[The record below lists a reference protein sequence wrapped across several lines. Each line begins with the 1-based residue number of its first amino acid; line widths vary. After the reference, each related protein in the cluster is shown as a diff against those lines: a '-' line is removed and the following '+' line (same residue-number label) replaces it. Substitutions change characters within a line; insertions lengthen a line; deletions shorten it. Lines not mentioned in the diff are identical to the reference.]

1 MMDIRNGELRSAN
14 RMTTYSNIKQNT
26 VLTDDDLRMKAPS
39 IFAIEP
45 WERMSARYTFIPTI
59 EIVNRMRS
67 EGFQPVSAVQSRTRI
82 EGKSDFTKHMI
93 RFRDMRNG
101 DAPAILSLGTIYP
114 ELILTNSHDGASAY
128 KIDAGLFRL
137 ICLNGMMVSQGNV
150 EQVNV
155 RHSGGSDGI
164 IEASYQVVEQFPKVI
179 DSVERFSRL
188 RLNAPQ
194 ANAFAEAAL
203 SLRYDENESPITPAQ
218 LIAPKRRE
226 DMEPTMWNTLNVTQ
240 EHLIRGG
247 DRGRNVETHRRVKT
261 RAVTSIGE
269 NARLNKA
276 LWMLA
281 DKMAELVTA

>member
-1 MMDIRNGELRSAN
+1 M
-14 RMTTYSNIKQNT
+14 YSNLNKYSTI
-26 VLTDDDLRMKAPS
+26 LTDDDLRVKAPS
-39 IFAIEP
+39 IFAVEP

-59 EIVNRMRS
+59 DIVNRMRA
-67 EGFQPVSAVQSRTRI
+67 EGFQPVSATQSRTRI

-93 RFRDMRNG
+93 RFRDMRQG
-101 DAPAILSLGTIYP
+101 DKPAILQLGTIYP
-114 ELILTNSHDGASAY
+114 ELVLTNSHDGASAY

-188 RLNAPQ
+188 RLTAPQ
-194 ANAFAEAAL
+194 ATAFADAAL
-203 SLRYDENESPITPAQ
+203 SLRYDEGTAPISSAQ
-218 LIAPKRRE
+218 LISPKRHE
-226 DMEPTMWNTLNVTQ
+226 DTEPTLWNTLNTAQ
-240 EHLIRGG
+240 EHLINGG
-247 DRGRNVETHRRVKT
+247 DRGRNTETRRRVKT
-261 RAVTSIGE
+261 RAVTGISE

-281 DKMAELVTA
+281 DKMSELVAA